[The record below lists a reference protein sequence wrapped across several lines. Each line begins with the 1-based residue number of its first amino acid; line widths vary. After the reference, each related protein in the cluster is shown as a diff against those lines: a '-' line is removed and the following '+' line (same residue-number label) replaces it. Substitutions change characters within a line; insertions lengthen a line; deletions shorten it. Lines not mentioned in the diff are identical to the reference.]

1 MAQPLPSQPPRTL
14 LSYNDTGPSNSAQY
28 LYGFTITFIA
38 LFVAFAMCAYS
49 SRRGRWRRDMRVM
62 HWTDPVP
69 LEDAQGMELAR
80 EQERERP
87 VYEEVWLREKGGRWG
102 WADVEPLSATLPPT
116 TTPANRQP
124 PLDPV
129 AARARRLNPY
139 LKPALPPSSSHEHEE
154 AAALQ
159 VSLLLSM
166 PCPRTSKDG
175 NGIGDVVLGV
185 ARVPWPGLPEG

>member
-1 MAQPLPSQPPRTL
+1 MTRPPSPSPPSAHPPPRTL
-14 LSYNDTGPSNSAQY
+14 LTYNDTGPSNSAQY

-69 LEDAQGMELAR
+69 LPSADEGAGGT
-80 EQERERP
+80 EQERECERP
-87 VYEEVWLREKGGRWG
+87 VYAEVWIRGRDGTWG
-102 WADVEPLSATLPPT
+102 WADVKPLSATLR
-116 TTPANRQP
+116 TPSPP

-129 AARARRLNPY
+129 AARVRRLNPY
-139 LKPALPPSSSHEHEE
+139 LRPPSEDPDRPR
-154 AAALQ
+154 AAQ

-166 PCPRTSKDG
+166 PCPREGHMK
-175 NGIGDVVLGV
+175 GIGDVVLGV
-185 ARVPWPGLPEG
+185 ARVGLPGG